1 MAAAVAVPSW
11 QPGNGAAEPASAGSA
26 AAEAAEEA
34 QEEPAQAAV
43 LRAGYAES
51 DVAER
56 YNLRRGDP
64 PIRRPGPPKQA
75 MPAPVLLDEVIA
87 ALPCGNQRTK
97 GTGAL
102 YNAWRPFLSREM
114 FNRLVAEKRRSIH
127 REERDQLQLLCW
139 HYPGT
144 VWAMDEAEMEGI
156 RWLLVVDLA
165 SRYRFDLLMADALPS
180 TRVVGHL
187 ETLFRL
193 HKPPLALKRDNGS
206 NLASWQVDQLLADWG
221 IIDLTSPPYYPRYN
235 GAVEYAQR
243 EIKLVAKILH
253 EEHGL
258 PLAEAL
264 ALAPQV
270 INRRPRPCLH
280 GATAAEVFHTP
291 NPALAGAFT
300 TESRK
305 ETTHWIEA
313 HQEAILASMS
323 ASNCHT
329 QAAARRLATE
339 TWMLNQGLVAPVHTK
354 NVSPHFR

>member
-1 MAAAVAVPSW
+1 MVKTL
-11 QPGNGAAEPASAGSA
+11 
-26 AAEAAEEA
+26 
-34 QEEPAQAAV
+34 QERHEQQRRSYRRLCRGYGLPRSNV
-43 LRAGYAES
+43 LRWQ
-51 DVAER
+51 

-64 PIRRPGPPKQA
+64 PIRRPGPPKQG
-75 MPAPVLLDEVIA
+75 MPDQALLNEVIA
-87 ALPCGNQRTK
+87 ALPCGSQRTK

-102 YNAWRPFLSREM
+102 YDAWRGFISRDM
-114 FNRLVAEKRRSIH
+114 LAQLVADHRRNLH
-127 REERDQLQLLCW
+127 RTQRDQLQLLCW
-139 HYPGT
+139 YYPGT
-144 VWAMDEAEMEGI
+144 VWAMDEAEMDGI

-165 SRYRFDLLMADALPS
+165 SRYRFDLLLSDTLPS
-180 TRVVGHL
+180 TRVVAHL

-193 HKPPLALKRDNGS
+193 HKPPLALKRDNGP
-206 NLASWQVDQLLADWG
+206 NLASWLVDKLLADWG

-300 TESRK
+300 PESRK
-305 ETTHWIEA
+305 ETTHWIE
-313 HQEAILASMS
+313 ERKEVILASMS
-323 ASNCHT
+323 ASNRHT

-339 TWMLNQGLVAPVHTK
+339 TRLLNMGLVAPVRATT
-354 NVSPHFR
+354 VSPHFL

>member
-1 MAAAVAVPSW
+1 MVKTLQERHEQQRRSYRRLCRGYGLPRSNLLRW
-11 QPGNGAAEPASAGSA
+11 Q
-26 AAEAAEEA
+26 
-34 QEEPAQAAV
+34 
-43 LRAGYAES
+43 
-51 DVAER
+51 

-64 PIRRPGPPKQA
+64 PIRRSGPPKQG
-75 MPAPVLLDEVIA
+75 MPDQALLNEVIA
-87 ALPCGNQRTK
+87 ALPCGSQRTK

-102 YNAWRPFLSREM
+102 YDAWRGFISRDM
-114 FNRLVAEKRRSIH
+114 LAQLVADH
-127 REERDQLQLLCW
+127 RLNLHRTQRDQLLLLCW
-139 HYPGT
+139 YYPGT
-144 VWAMDEAEMEGI
+144 VWAMDEAEMDGI

-165 SRYRFDLLMADALPS
+165 SRYRFDLLLSDTLPS
-180 TRVVGHL
+180 TRVAAHL

-193 HKPPLALKRDNGS
+193 HKPPLVLKRDNGS
-206 NLASWQVDQLLADWG
+206 NLASWLVDKLLADWG
-221 IIDLTSPPYYPRYN
+221 INDLTSPPYYPRYN

-300 TESRK
+300 PESRK
-305 ETTHWIEA
+305 ETTHWIE
-313 HQEAILASMS
+313 ERKEVILASMS
-323 ASNCHT
+323 VSNRHT

-339 TWMLNQGLVAPVHTK
+339 TRLLNMGLVAPVRATT
-354 NVSPHFR
+354 VSPHFL